1 MRNTLSMSV
10 AVAVA
15 GLLAAACSESNTTA
29 LSDQAQVAAAVQDQL
44 GTMMTDSGFGDAG
57 VVGTF
62 ALAGYAGATFASPAL
77 DTVAPPRF
85 WGRLRVVPGGPKP
98 VINKDITIIGDSA
111 WVSLTVHF
119 DGIFLVDTSA
129 DSTFNPTSKP
139 LVEYFTQKAV
149 LVRDATAMHGWRPVL
164 LSPHDWKPTATDRQT
179 VAVTDVKVYRN
190 DTLLVD
196 VTNPDS
202 LYDYVRHVPVF
213 HVGDSVKVV
222 AAVTNTTGGAYFPP
236 TFVYLHVRHVD
247 PTALV
252 WRRIRMQ
259 DNGDGTY
266 TRTWVAHTTGRDRF
280 AVDALDAATLELGST
295 DNYRAN
301 VVGIPFRIE

>member
-1 MRNTLSMSV
+1 
-10 AVAVA
+10 
-15 GLLAAACSESNTTA
+15 
-29 LSDQAQVAAAVQDQL
+29 
-44 GTMMTDSGFGDAG
+44 
-57 VVGTF
+57 
-62 ALAGYAGATFASPAL
+62 
-77 DTVAPPRF
+77 
-85 WGRLRVVPGGPKP
+85 
-98 VINKDITIIGDSA
+98 
-111 WVSLTVHF
+111 
-119 DGIFLVDTSA
+119 
-129 DSTFNPTSKP
+129 
-139 LVEYFTQKAV
+139 
-149 LVRDATAMHGWRPVL
+149 
-164 LSPHDWKPTATDRQT
+164 T

-202 LYDYVRHVPVF
+202 LYDYVHYVPVF

-266 TRTWVAHTTGRDRF
+266 TRTGSRTRPAGTASRWTRWTRRRSSWEARTTTGRTWWGFHSGSSSKSRL
-280 AVDALDAATLELGST
+280 VNGGWERRGREL
-295 DNYRAN
+295 
-301 VVGIPFRIE
+301 